1 MIWEIATFGG
11 SDWEIGY
18 FSAGQHRFHRI
29 SRGEDPVEERGAH
42 WFAQYTRVAIQVFK
56 LQACLPLAA
65 GHERVEIFE
74 KLQHVLLICR
84 RQRHAL
90 VGYDA
95 SAQRRGP
102 RLQISTTAP
111 ALNFKGWP
119 PRLGFFA
126 TRSGKSLLSA
136 ARVKESTT
144 FPPRS
149 PGVTDGGRESR
160 AGAACGFGDA
170 GALVDCRPP
179 LFGKAQWPAPC
190 DASGRYA
197 DVIFSKLLL
206 HRRHAV
212 AVERQAGR
220 ACACAASRGA
230 CRINR

>member
-1 MIWEIATFGG
+1 MSSPATRPGWLRCVCAKARATSSNFN
-11 SDWEIGY
+11 Y
-18 FSAGQHRFHRI
+18 
-29 SRGEDPVEERGAH
+29 
-42 WFAQYTRVAIQVFK
+42 
-56 LQACLPLAA
+56 
-65 GHERVEIFE
+65 
-74 KLQHVLLICR
+74 
-84 RQRHAL
+84 
-90 VGYDA
+90 
-95 SAQRRGP
+95 GP
-102 RLQISTTAP
+102 RSQFERPAAP
-111 ALNFKGWP
+111 
-119 PRLGFFA
+119 LGFFA

-197 DVIFSKLLL
+197 DVIISNFLR

-212 AVERQAGR
+212 PVERQAGR